1 MTPETPDARR
11 IRQAAEW
18 AALTVAAAEEVQLV
32 LSMDPTPEEYV
43 GLLVALTVRPV
54 EMQERHLREWQ
65 PDPPPGGWPGERVVR
80 RSGANPL
87 RAA

>member
-32 LSMDPTPEEYV
+32 LSMDPTPEEHV